1 MKWKNYGL
9 WVSLAS
15 ILYMVFKDLGM
26 QIDLTAWETYVT
38 AIIGFLAALGI
49 ISNPDKGKGFF
60 DKIPS
65 TPAEAI
71 TQVAEQLQNQN
82 QSPLEQQGL
91 PVQYPISPDNYLQYQ
106 EYPQHQTSDNQ
117 PQHYQNVQQDYSS
130 VANFEQNEYQD
141 YRLQPNNVL
150 QNDAIPN
157 VSANSQEIDP
167 TRVEPE
173 VNAQTEHYKEG
184 SSVQEQTPD
193 NNSFD
198 RPSIHG
204 MPAPPNE
211 HM

>member
-15 ILYMVFKDLGM
+15 ILYMMFKDLGM
-26 QIDLTAWETYVT
+26 QIDLTRWETYVT

-60 DKIPS
+60 DKIPE

-82 QSPLEQQGL
+82 QPPSTGQQGM
-91 PVQYPISPDNYLQYQ
+91 PPQIQNPGNAQQYQ
-106 EYPQHQTSDNQ
+106 NNPQQQTNSIQ
-117 PQHYQNVQQDYSS
+117 PQHYQNVQQDYSTPGPS
-130 VANFEQNEYQD
+130 AQNEYQD
-141 YRLQPNNVL
+141 FQGPQNNLQ
-150 QNDAIPN
+150 QNDSNQN
-157 VSANSQEIDP
+157 VATLSNKVEP
-167 TRVEPE
+167 TEVQPE
-173 VNAQTEHYKEG
+173 VNQLNDQYTNASFQDQT
-184 SSVQEQTPD
+184 QD
-193 NNSFD
+193 NNSID
-198 RPSIHG
+198 RTSIHG